1 VSPPLVGTTTYAT
14 SGPTIVGGSYGGNY
28 GGSYGGAIGGTVIR
42 SSRVGGTIIGGA
54 PTYVGGTT
62 LVGGPTVVGGTTYT
76 TGGQTVVG
84 GAFRSSRV
92 VGTTYGAP
100 VVGTTTTYTTGG
112 PTVVGGISTLPGV
125 SSGHVV
131 GGGIVYDR
139 LLPAGTVQY

>member
-62 LVGGPTVVGGTTYT
+62 LVGGPTVVGGATYT

-100 VVGTTTTYTTGG
+100 VVGTTSYTTGG
-112 PTVVGGISTLPGV
+112 PTYVGGISTLPGV

>member
-28 GGSYGGAIGGTVIR
+28 GGSYGGNYGGAIGGTVIR
-42 SSRVGGTIIGGA
+42 SSRVGGTVIGGA

-62 LVGGPTVVGGTTYT
+62 LVGGPTVVGGTTTYT
-76 TGGQTVVG
+76 TGAPTVVG
-84 GAFRSSRV
+84 GTFRSSRV

-100 VVGTTTTYTTGG
+100 VVGTTTYTT
-112 PTVVGGISTLPGV
+112 GGISTLPGV